1 MEEEAAMF
9 ADANMSIAGSK
20 MSCKSM
26 IPAEA
31 FDEII
36 KELRRK
42 PLDTNHYRK
51 LTGDGKS
58 QAFGVV
64 NKRCLK
70 PDFSRQ
76 CWLRPY
82 LYKLLLDFAEKYV
95 DIPWTSVTVNQNYA
109 AGRHRDRGNI
119 GESYLVA
126 FGDYTGGELK
136 FWEGERA
143 GIWDINKKP
152 IVADF
157 SELEHS
163 VEPFEGERYS
173 LVFYVCRGEYILPEP
188 SVRLVN
194 GEWRFFRGEE
204 ECHGLPHPL
213 QKR

>member
-1 MEEEAAMF
+1 MSVGL
-9 ADANMSIAGSK
+9 NMSMSGDK
-20 MSCKSM
+20 MSCESM

-31 FDEII
+31 FDKII
-36 KELRRK
+36 EELRRQ
-42 PLDTNHYRK
+42 PLTDNHYRK

-64 NKRCLK
+64 NRRCLK

-95 DIPWTSVTVNQNYA
+95 EIPWTSVTVNQNYA
-109 AGRHRDRGNI
+109 AGKHRDRGNI

-126 FGDYTGGELK
+126 FGDYTGGELR
-136 FWEGERA
+136 FWEGERE

-157 SELEHS
+157 SVLEHS
-163 VEPFEGERYS
+163 VEPFQGERYS
-173 LVFYVCRGEYILPEP
+173 LVFYVCRGDYDLPVP
-188 SVRLVN
+188 SVRYLD
-194 GEWRFFRGEE
+194 GKWRFFRGEE
-204 ECHGLPHPL
+204 LCDGLPHPL
-213 QKR
+213 RKR